1 MKRGGGEKEKMKR
14 ERRKFWKALLFMVL
28 FATLAF
34 VSVGCSS
41 ISVVYVPNNY
51 STIQS
56 AVNATNPGDTAKNL
70 NLSLETSKPT
80 SENPANAGP
89 FNDPRQIFVVASLEV
104 IDCMSPTVML
114 QLINALY
121 SSHSPFTVLVGEE
134 KADIL
139 SVNATLIWEMWF
151 PTGIR
156 GNMTI
161 NTPKQESTGYYDL
174 IVIENVFG
182 TNISEFVVDAVYY
195 EEAIFDTGSG
205 TYPSIMGIH
214 TGTIIPSHDVNVS
227 KMYTYP
233 CMGTGGHSE
242 YVKFW
247 NESWNI
253 TANWRSYQGDWHN
266 ISFNNSFTLREGEP
280 YNYTIRTGSYPQ
292 IIHEKEFNAT
302 GGTITC
308 IEFVDANGKVYNDW
322 TPAIRLE

>member
-1 MKRGGGEKEKMKR
+1 
-14 ERRKFWKALLFMVL
+14 MVL

-41 ISVVYVPNNY
+41 ISVVHVPNNY

-70 NLSLETSKPT
+70 NLSLEISKPT
-80 SENPANAGP
+80 SEDPANAGP
-89 FNDPRQIFVVASLEV
+89 FNDPQQIFVVASLEV
-104 IDCMSPTVML
+104 IGMSTADML
-114 QLINALY
+114 RLAEALY
-121 SSHSPFTVLVGEE
+121 SDSPFIVLVGEK
-134 KADIL
+134 KADIIA
-139 SVNATLIWEMWF
+139 VNATPISEMWL

-161 NTPKQESTGYYDL
+161 NPPKQESVGYYDL
-174 IVIENVFG
+174 TVIENVFG
-182 TNISEFVVDAVYY
+182 TNISDTEVDAVYY
-195 EEAIFDTGSG
+195 EEATWFFDTNSG

-214 TGTIIPSHDVNVS
+214 TGTIIPSHEVHVS

-233 CMGTGGHSE
+233 CEGTGGHSE

-253 TANWRSYQGDWHN
+253 TANWEGYQGDWHN
-266 ISFNNSFTLREGEP
+266 ISFNNYPFTLREGEP

-322 TPAIRLE
+322 TPAIRLH